1 MDEVMDK
8 KLFTSKDSMGMAGAI
23 VYIVCERI

>member
-8 KLFTSKDSMGMAGAI
+8 KLFTGKGPLSMAGAI
-23 VYIVCERI
+23 VYIVSEKI